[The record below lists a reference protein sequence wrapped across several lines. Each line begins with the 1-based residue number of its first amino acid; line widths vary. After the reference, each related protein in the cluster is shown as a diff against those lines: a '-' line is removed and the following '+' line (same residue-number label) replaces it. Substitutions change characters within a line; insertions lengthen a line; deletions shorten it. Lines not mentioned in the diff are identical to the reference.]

1 LDRRDRYLPIS
12 NPIWI
17 DFSLKATRETIE
29 EHDAYLVVDG
39 TRKGSRINRSL
50 PV

>member
-1 LDRRDRYLPIS
+1 LDRRDRHLPIS

-17 DFSLKATRETIE
+17 DFPLRATRETIE
-29 EHDAYLVVDG
+29 EHDAHLVVDG
-39 TRKGSRINRSL
+39 TRKGSRFDRSL